1 MVKHIVLEYQLN
13 DLAII
18 KINGPELLNALDK
31 EVAAELCAAL
41 DVANADN
48 KIKVIIITGTG
59 ERSFCVG
66 GDIRY
71 VANIDPIEAERR
83 QNELDLSIK

>member
-1 MVKHIVLEYQLN
+1 MVKHIVLGSQIN

-18 KINGPELLNALDK
+18 KINGPEVLNALDK
-31 EVAAELCAAL
+31 EVAAELYAAL

-48 KIKVIIITGTG
+48 KTKVIIITGAG
-59 ERSFCVG
+59 ERSFCAG

-71 VANIDPIEAERR
+71 VANIDPIEAERG

>member
-31 EVAAELCAAL
+31 EVTAELYAAL

-48 KIKVIIITGTG
+48 KIKVIIITGAG
-59 ERSFCVG
+59 ERSFCAG

-71 VANIDPIEAERR
+71 VANINPIEAERR

>member
-31 EVAAELCAAL
+31 EVTAELYAAL

-48 KIKVIIITGTG
+48 KIKVIIITGAG
-59 ERSFCVG
+59 ERSFCAG